1 MTEPQTFFITGTS
14 RGMGTDFARAAL
26 DAGHHVVATGR
37 DPERVTTAVGQH
49 EELLAVALDVTDERT
64 VRSAVDAAIERFG
77 RIDVLVNNA
86 GSFQGGF
93 FEEVS
98 PEQFRAQMETNF
110 FGALSVTRAVLPVM
124 RAQRS
129 GRVITISST
138 AGIVAGAGGSAY
150 AASKFAL
157 EGWMEALHDEVL
169 PFGIHT
175 TVVEPGF
182 FRTDL
187 LAEGSSTFWGDVHLD
202 DYHASS
208 DQTKGFFRGM
218 EGKQS
223 GDPEKLARTLLALTE
238 MSEPPVRLVAGAD
251 SVAGVLRKAQ
261 QLAEQARA
269 FPELTSSLDLDDQ
282 QR

>member
-37 DPERVTTAVGQH
+37 DPERVLAAVGQQDEAVVGQH

-110 FGALSVTRAVLPVM
+110 FGALNVTRAVLPVM
-124 RAQRS
+124 RAQGS
-129 GRVITISST
+129 GRVISISST

-157 EGWMEALHDEVL
+157 EGWMEALHDEVM

-202 DYHASS
+202 DYRSSS
-208 DQTKGFFRGM
+208 DQTKEFFRGM

-223 GDPEKLARTLLALTE
+223 GDPVKLARTLLALTE

-251 SVAGVLRKAQ
+251 SVAGSCGR
-261 QLAEQARA
+261 RSSW
-269 FPELTSSLDLDDQ
+269 TSRRGRS
-282 QR
+282 RN